1 MVMMFILNSLQ
12 LMYDENLE
20 FKSFYLILFLV
31 FTSRKFKC
39 LICVRHRILR
49 KARRLSF
56 IYVDR

>member
-1 MVMMFILNSLQ
+1 MVMMFILNSL

-39 LICVRHRILR
+39 LICVRHRILT
-49 KARRLSF
+49 KARQLSF
-56 IYVDR
+56 IYVDC